1 LITPKEKDSLRRETE
16 WLFGGPARMRASAD
30 CEFVHAGIATT
41 VGLAVF
47 NLAIVFGMFSTSP
60 KWQFAAILAQGA
72 VSALTLFVW
81 RLRWNRLEKAEW
93 TKKYRRGSK

>member
-1 LITPKEKDSLRRETE
+1 MITPKEKDGLRREVE
-16 WLFGGPARMRASAD
+16 LLFDWPVGMRASAD
-30 CEFVHAGIATT
+30 CEIVHAGIATT

-47 NLAIVFGMFSTSP
+47 NLAIVFGIYSTSP
-60 KWQFAAILAQGA
+60 KWQLAAILAQGA

-93 TKKYRRGSK
+93 TKYRRGSK